1 MASTSYTIKDGV
13 KLVDLLGIVRKL
25 QNTKR
30 TSVAHLAYDLWSS
43 GEGVEPP
50 DRRHPILSH
59 YLAMRGLGPN
69 F

>member
-30 TSVAHLAYDLWSS
+30 TSVAHFPAL
-43 GEGVEPP
+43 V
-50 DRRHPILSH
+50 LSRAKTPWPTI
-59 YLAMRGLGPN
+59 YGRQARV
-69 F
+69 